1 MKRKRRAGPGILLFF
16 FLTAAAAL
24 PAYGAAG
31 AEEGAAVK
39 TGAGYAGEE
48 ASEEDELTL
57 EIDDSLMSEMDM
69 EEIQQAVDEL
79 LGKDDFSVSDS
90 VLRLMSG
97 EDIFAGTDMA
107 GNVLSLVTEAFS
119 GQREIWMRILIL
131 VLAAALL
138 SNFASLFESSQ
149 MGEMGFYM
157 IYLLVFALL
166 LRNFQALSSQ
176 LSAALEGILN
186 FMNVLVP
193 AYYIAVA
200 TATGASSAAM
210 FYQIVLFVITLVER
224 LLIYL
229 ILPGIQIYVLISL
242 VNQLS
247 REDFLSRMAELLKTC
262 ISWVMKTALGLVIG
276 MQITR
281 NLISP
286 ALDSLRRTIIGK
298 TASAIPGVGNA
309 IDSVTEMVI
318 GSAVLIRNCL
328 GAVALVILFLCGVIP
343 LIQFAVTGLT
353 YRLLAA
359 FTQPVSDKRMV
370 GCLTTM
376 GEGCSLLLKL
386 LLTTEVLFMVT
397 VAILAAGG

>member
-1 MKRKRRAGPGILLFF
+1 MRNAKKKKRHAGPGILLFF
-16 FLTAAAAL
+16 FLAAAAAF
-24 PAYGAAG
+24 PVYGG
-31 AEEGAAVK
+31 EREESG
-39 TGAGYAGEE
+39 G
-48 ASEEDELTL
+48 DLTL
-57 EIDDSLMSEMDM
+57 EMDDSLLTEMDM
-69 EEIQQAVDEL
+69 EEIQEAVDNL
-79 LGKDDFSVSDS
+79 LGEEDISVSDAI
-90 VLRLMSG
+90 LRMING
-97 EDIFAGTDMA
+97 EDIFSSTNAGENA
-107 GNVLSLVTEAFS
+107 LSLVLEAFA
-119 GQREIWMRILIL
+119 GQREIWMRVLIL

-149 MGEMGFYM
+149 MGEMSFYM
-157 IYLLVFALL
+157 VYLLVFALL
-166 LRNFQALSSQ
+166 LRNFQTLSSQ
-176 LSAALEGILN
+176 LAAALEGILT
-186 FMNVLVP
+186 FMNALVP

-229 ILPGIQIYVLISL
+229 ILPGVQIYVLISL

-247 REDFLSRMAELLKTC
+247 REDFLSRMADLLKTC
-262 ISWVMKTALGLVIG
+262 ISWVMKSALGLVIG

-281 NLISP
+281 SLISP

-298 TASAIPGVGNA
+298 TASAIPGIGNA
-309 IDSVTEMVI
+309 IESVTEMVI

-343 LIQFAVTGLT
+343 LIQFAVTGFT

-359 FTQPVSDKRMV
+359 FTQPVSDRRMA

-397 VAILAAGG
+397 VAILAGSAGG

>member
-1 MKRKRRAGPGILLFF
+1 MKKKRHAGLGILLFF
-16 FLTAAAAL
+16 FLISTAVVPAAADAD
-24 PAYGAAG
+24 GNTDDG
-31 AEEGAAVK
+31 
-39 TGAGYAGEE
+39 
-48 ASEEDELTL
+48 LTL
-57 EIDDSLMSEMDM
+57 EIEESLFSEMDM
-69 EEIQQAVDEL
+69 EEIQETVDRL
-79 LGKDDFSVSDS
+79 LGEDEFSFSDS
-90 VLRLMSG
+90 VARLANG
-97 EDIFAGTDMA
+97 EDVFSGTDFAGNA
-107 GNVLSLVTEAFS
+107 LSLITEAFS
-119 GQREIWMRILIL
+119 GQREIWLRILVL

-138 SNFASLFESSQ
+138 SNFAALFESNQ

-157 IYLLVFALL
+157 IYLLIFALL
-166 LRNFQALSSQ
+166 LKNFQLLSSQ
-176 LSAALEGILN
+176 LSAAMEGILT
-186 FMNVLVP
+186 FMNALVP

-247 REDFLSRMAELLKTC
+247 REDFLSRMADLLKTC

-298 TASAIPGVGNA
+298 TASAIPGIGNA

-328 GAVALVILFLCGVIP
+328 GAVALVILFLCGIIP
-343 LIQFAVTGLT
+343 LIQFAVTGFT

-359 FTQPVSDKRMV
+359 VTQPVSDKRMV
-370 GCLTTM
+370 GCLATM
-376 GEGCSLLLKL
+376 GEGCSLLLRL

-397 VAILAAGG
+397 IAILAGSAGG

>member
-1 MKRKRRAGPGILLFF
+1 MRNAKKKKRHAGPGILLFF
-16 FLTAAAAL
+16 FLAAAAAF
-24 PAYGAAG
+24 PVYGG
-31 AEEGAAVK
+31 EKEESPDSG
-39 TGAGYAGEE
+39 TEE
-48 ASEEDELTL
+48 SGGDLTL
-57 EIDDSLMSEMDM
+57 EMNDSLLTEMDM
-69 EEIQQAVDEL
+69 EEIQEAVDNL
-79 LGKDDFSVSDS
+79 LGEEDISVSDAI
-90 VLRLMSG
+90 LRMING
-97 EDIFAGTDMA
+97 EDIFSSTNAGENA
-107 GNVLSLVTEAFS
+107 LSLVLEAFA
-119 GQREIWMRILIL
+119 GQREIWMRVLIL

-149 MGEMGFYM
+149 MGEMSFYM
-157 IYLLVFALL
+157 VYLLVFALL
-166 LRNFQALSSQ
+166 LRNFQTLSSQ
-176 LSAALEGILN
+176 LAAALEGILT
-186 FMNVLVP
+186 FMNALVP

-229 ILPGIQIYVLISL
+229 ILPGVQIYVLISL

-247 REDFLSRMAELLKTC
+247 REDFLSRMADLLKTC
-262 ISWVMKTALGLVIG
+262 ISWVMKSALGLVIG

-281 NLISP
+281 SLISP

-298 TASAIPGVGNA
+298 TASAIPGIGNA

-343 LIQFAVTGLT
+343 LIQFAVTGFT

-359 FTQPVSDKRMV
+359 FTQPVSDRRMA

-397 VAILAAGG
+397 VAILAGSAGG

>member
-1 MKRKRRAGPGILLFF
+1 MK
-16 FLTAAAAL
+16 AAAAL

-48 ASEEDELTL
+48 ASGEDELTL

-210 FYQIVLFVITLVER
+210 FY
-224 LLIYL
+224 
-229 ILPGIQIYVLISL
+229 
-242 VNQLS
+242 
-247 REDFLSRMAELLKTC
+247 
-262 ISWVMKTALGLVIG
+262 
-276 MQITR
+276 
-281 NLISP
+281 
-286 ALDSLRRTIIGK
+286 
-298 TASAIPGVGNA
+298 
-309 IDSVTEMVI
+309 
-318 GSAVLIRNCL
+318 
-328 GAVALVILFLCGVIP
+328 
-343 LIQFAVTGLT
+343 
-353 YRLLAA
+353 
-359 FTQPVSDKRMV
+359 
-370 GCLTTM
+370 
-376 GEGCSLLLKL
+376 
-386 LLTTEVLFMVT
+386 
-397 VAILAAGG
+397 